1 MGVLRTVDT
10 WSGDPGFAVVAW
22 GDALGIERE
31 GWGWGKPSGTPN
43 TLNMVNEHIYL
54 FIRDRKRGLGLGQA
68 KRHTEHLEH
77 GERTHI
83 FVHSRSEERVGVGA
97 SQAAHRTP

>member
-1 MGVLRTVDT
+1 MGGDDTVAFPHNGPHEQTPTVLRTVDT

-54 FIRDRKRGLGLGQA
+54 FIRS
-68 KRHTEHLEH
+68 
-77 GERTHI
+77 I
-83 FVHSRSEERVGVGA
+83 I
-97 SQAAHRTP
+97 